1 MKIVVLKF
9 GGTSVGTIK
18 KIKKV
23 AEIIV
28 AYKRKNYKVVVVSSA
43 MSGVTNEFIKKSFE
57 ISNNFSSSEHDV
69 LVSTGEQVAC
79 SLIAGRLIHKGFK
92 SRSWLSWQ
100 IPILT
105 VGAYKNSRINQINKT
120 KLIKYLREGGIPI
133 ITGFQGVNNDN
144 RITTIGRGGSDAS
157 AIMFAKFLKA
167 VRCIIYTDVEGVY
180 TTDPNKLKK
189 AKKIKVISYEE
200 MLEMAS
206 LGAKVMQ
213 PVSIQDARL
222 NRIDIEVK
230 SSFKNKSGTLITK
243 RSNIVNNKIV
253 TGISLTQNDS
263 KVSLIGV
270 KDKPGVA
277 AAIFKPLSQNLINV
291 DMVVQNIS
299 ANGRET
305 DLTFTIKSNDLSK
318 TKKIIQEN
326 KYINY
331 RKLIFEKGVSK
342 ISVIGV
348 GMITTP
354 GVTFRMFQTLA
365 DKQINIKVISTSEI
379 KISVLIDKKNTH
391 RALTALHK
399 EFNLDHKRWALDLL
413 EILKEEKQKK

>member
-18 KIKKV
+18 RIKNV
-23 AEIIV
+23 AEIID
-28 AYKRKNYKVVVVSSA
+28 NYKKKKYKVIVVSSA
-43 MSGVTNEFIKKSFE
+43 MSGVTNELIKKSSK
-57 ISNNFSSSEHDV
+57 ISANFSNSEHDV
-69 LVSTGEQVAC
+69 LVSTGEQIAC
-79 SLIAGRLIHKGFK
+79 SLIAGRLIHKGYK

-100 IPILT
+100 IPIMT
-105 VGAYKNSRINQINKT
+105 EGSYKNSRINKIYK
-120 KLIKYLREGGIPI
+120 KKIIKYLKEGGIPI
-133 ITGFQGVNNDN
+133 ITGFQGINNEN
-144 RITTIGRGGSDAS
+144 RITTIGRGGTDAS
-157 AIMFAKFLKA
+157 AIMLAKFFKA
-167 VRCIIYTDVEGVY
+167 KRCVIYTDVDGVY

-189 AKKIKVISYEE
+189 AKKIKIISYEE

-230 SSFKNKSGTLITK
+230 SSFIKKSGTLITK
-243 RSNIVNNKIV
+243 RSKIINNKIV
-253 TGISLTQNDS
+253 TGISSTHNDS

-277 AAIFKPLSQNLINV
+277 ASIFKPLSKNFINV

-299 ANGRET
+299 ANGKDT
-305 DLTFTIKSNDLSK
+305 DLTFTIKTDDLNK

-326 KYINY
+326 KSINY
-331 RKLIFEKGVSK
+331 RKLLIEKNVSK
-342 ISVIGV
+342 ISIIGV

-354 GVTFRMFQTLA
+354 GVTFRMFQSLA
-365 DKQINIKVISTSEI
+365 NKKINIKVISTSEI
-379 KISVLIDKKNTH
+379 KISVLIDKKNIKK
-391 RALTALHK
+391 ALIALHK
-399 EFNLDHKRWALDLL
+399 EFKLDNQL
-413 EILKEEKQKK
+413 

>member
-23 AEIIV
+23 AEII
-28 AYKRKNYKVVVVSSA
+28 ANYKKKKYAVIVVSSA
-43 MSGVTNEFIKKSFE
+43 MSGVTNELIKKSSQ
-57 ISNNFSSSEHDV
+57 ISSNFSDSEHDV
-69 LVSTGEQVAC
+69 LVSSGEQIAC
-79 SLIAGRLIHKGFK
+79 SLIAGRLVHKKFK
-92 SRSWLSWQ
+92 SRSWTSWQ
-100 IPILT
+100 VPIIT
-105 VGAYKNSRINQINKT
+105 VGSHKNARINQIYKNRI
-120 KLIKYLREGGIPI
+120 IKYLKDGGIPI
-133 ITGFQGVNNDN
+133 ITGFQGINNEN

-157 AIMFAKFLKA
+157 AIMLAKFFKA
-167 VRCIIYTDVEGVY
+167 EKCIIFTDVEGVY

-222 NRIDIEVK
+222 NRINIEVK
-230 SSFKNKSGTLITK
+230 SSFKKKSGTLITK
-243 RSNIVNNKIV
+243 KSNLINYKIV
-253 TGISLTQNDS
+253 TGISSTQNDS

-277 AAIFKPLSQNLINV
+277 ASIFKPLSKNFINV

-299 ANGRET
+299 ANGKET
-305 DLTFTIKSNDLSK
+305 DLTFTIKTEDLNK
-318 TKKIIQEN
+318 TKKIIEEN
-326 KYINY
+326 RSINY

-342 ISVIGV
+342 ISIIGV

-365 DKQINIKVISTSEI
+365 DKRINIKVISTSEI
-379 KISVLIDKKNTH
+379 KISVLIDKKNTQK
-391 RALTALHK
+391 ALIALHK
-399 EFNLDHKRWALDLL
+399 EFKLDQ
-413 EILKEEKQKK
+413 LK